1 MKLTPRAALAAL
13 AALAAATPAF
23 SQFRGEQP
31 PVLAIQ
37 GDEDAPD
44 DGQAIADAFHRRY
57 DGAHRPS
64 VALFWNR
71 ELSDRLARPPVQRQ
85 AVHGD
90 KSESANEVG
99 GANGKHTDKRETSSQ
114 VTEVST
120 EVPGDPARDGLD
132 ERSESQ
138 LRGAFLSVLGSGGLH
153 PVDRSMMVR
162 TAAVQA
168 SGAVDT
174 QSNETRGLQG
184 KARYLMEILLVHD
197 AQAPL
202 GVGFQVTLKDV
213 ASATILFS
221 DYTVARPPA
230 RGPGRWVASNDGQGF
245 ERDAALPVTIR
256 DVGRV
261 LALDVMSR
269 MSAAL

>member
-1 MKLTPRAALAAL
+1 MKLTSRAALSALAAL
-13 AALAAATPAF
+13 VASAPAF
-23 SQFRGEQP
+23 AQFRVEQP

-37 GDEDAPD
+37 GDEEAPD
-44 DGQAIADAFHRRY
+44 DGQAIADAFRRRY
-57 DGAHRPS
+57 DGARRPS

-71 ELSDRLARPPVQRQ
+71 ELSDRLARPAIQRQ
-85 AVHGD
+85 AVTGD
-90 KSESANEVG
+90 KSESANESA
-99 GANGKHTDKRETSSQ
+99 GANGKHSDKRETSSQ

-120 EVPGDPARDGLD
+120 YVPGDSARDGLD

-138 LRGAFLSVLGSGGLH
+138 LRSAFLSVLGSGGLH

-162 TAAVQA
+162 ATALQA

-184 KARYLMEILLVHD
+184 KARYLMEVLLVHD
-197 AQAPL
+197 AEAPL
-202 GVGFQVTLKDV
+202 GVGFQVTVKDV
-213 ASATILFS
+213 ASAAILFS
-221 DYTVARPPA
+221 DYTVARPPPK
-230 RGPGRWVASNDGQGF
+230 GVGQWVAVDGGQGF
-245 ERDAALPVTIR
+245 ERAGAPPVTIR

-269 MSAAL
+269 LSAAL

>member
-1 MKLTPRAALAAL
+1 MKLVSRAALSAL

-23 SQFRGEQP
+23 AQFRGEQP

-44 DGQAIADAFHRRY
+44 DGQAIADAFRRRY
-57 DGAHRPS
+57 DGARRPS

-71 ELSDRLARPPVQRQ
+71 ELSDRLARPAIQRQ
-85 AVHGD
+85 TVTGD
-90 KSESANEVG
+90 KSESANEIG
-99 GANGKHTDKRETSSQ
+99 GANGKHTDKREASSQ
-114 VTEVST
+114 VTEVT
-120 EVPGDPARDGLD
+120 TDVPGDPARGGLD

-138 LRGAFLSVLGSGGLH
+138 LRGAFLSMLGSGGLH

-162 TAAVQA
+162 ATALQA

-184 KARYLMEILLVHD
+184 KARYLMEVLLVHD
-197 AQAPL
+197 AEAPL
-202 GVGFQVTLKDV
+202 GVGFQVTVKDV
-213 ASATILFS
+213 ASAAILFS

-230 RGPGRWVASNDGQGF
+230 KGGGQWVAANGGEGF
-245 ERDAALPVTIR
+245 ARTAPAAATIR
-256 DVGRV
+256 DVGRA

-269 MSAAL
+269 LSATL